1 MEQVLSSSTIISSTQ
16 IFPLKPHKTH
26 LQTPT
31 INLKFSISPKKNNHL
46 HLSSFSSSCLC
57 FSNKARATSTTPP
70 PTLTAITSTPS
81 SDNHHWMVLMVAPPP
96 GVNSKPQV
104 IEYYVKTLERVLGRW
119 VCFKIFFSCHVDM
132 LQMFLS
138 IWSEILLWF

>member
-1 MEQVLSSSTIISSTQ
+1 MEQILSSSTIISSTQ
-16 IFPLKPHKTH
+16 ILLLKPHKTQIQTPNSK

-57 FSNKARATSTTPP
+57 FSNKASATSTTTPP
-70 PTLTAITSTPS
+70 ALTSTPS
-81 SDNHHWMVLMVAPPP
+81 SDNHHWMVLMEAPPQ

-104 IEYYVKTLERVLGRW
+104 IEYYVKSLERVLGRW
-119 VCFKIFFSCHVDM
+119 VCFKIFFSCHVANV
-132 LQMFLS
+132 S
-138 IWSEILLWF
+138 

>member
-1 MEQVLSSSTIISSTQ
+1 MEQVLSSSTIISTTQ
-16 IFPLKPHKTH
+16 IFPLKPLKSH

-46 HLSSFSSSCLC
+46 HLSSFSSSSLC
-57 FSNKARATSTTPP
+57 FSNKASATSTTTTTT
-70 PTLTAITSTPS
+70 PTLTSLTSTPS
-81 SDNHHWMVLMVAPPP
+81 SDNHHWMVLMEAPPQ

-119 VCFKIFFSCHVDM
+119 VCFKIFFSCHVANV
-132 LQMFLS
+132 S
-138 IWSEILLWF
+138 